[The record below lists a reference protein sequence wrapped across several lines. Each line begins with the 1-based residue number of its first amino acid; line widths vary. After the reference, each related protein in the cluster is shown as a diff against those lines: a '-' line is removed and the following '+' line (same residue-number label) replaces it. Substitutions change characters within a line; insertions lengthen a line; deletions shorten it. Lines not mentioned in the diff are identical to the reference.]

1 MGANDAHTVFTLSRN
16 RWAKWAC
23 GRSLVYQRFSP
34 PTYEKHDVGAG
45 GQVGAKW
52 DVPAWFRP
60 LAHFGK
66 MQVGAVFRPY
76 SLE

>member
-1 MGANDAHTVFTLSRN
+1 MMPILFLLSLETGGQSGQVGEALRIN
-16 RWAKWAC
+16 GFRRPLTKNTMWA
-23 GRSLVYQRFSP
+23 P
-34 PTYEKHDVGAG
+34 G

-52 DVPAWFRP
+52 DVSAWFRP